1 MGKKKNVADVID
13 EVVETKVDEV
23 KVDTEVKAEVEST
36 AEATPTTTETAT
48 EPTTAEAEK
57 AEAES
62 IETDAEAKPTAESAT
77 ATESKDEVEDEGTDE
92 SVLKTTLI
100 LALQPN
106 KGGFARKFAY
116 GFGDLGNSR
125 SSTGAII
132 IKTETINEEFEQVE
146 IDGIGL
152 RGDLYQRKDGRA
164 IEEWL
169 KSIEGTEN
177 DYLCPFKDGSHIAMT
192 DPKLL
197 RKDGTMYRLG
207 QTAAFK
213 RVSEKMDNQQ
223 KEMHKKMT
231 QDGKFIPPKVIANSK
246 ALIQGALISG
256 GDYLLVAKQQADI
269 LAEKYDRDPLDEL
282 TLLLSGIRKEIR

>member
-1 MGKKKNVADVID
+1 MGKKKNEVVD
-13 EVVETKVDEV
+13 EVKVEEVV
-23 KVDTEVKAEVEST
+23 KVDTEVKTEVEST
-36 AEATPTTTETAT
+36 AEATPATTETAT

-57 AEAES
+57 VEAE
-62 IETDAEAKPTAESAT
+62 ETESVTAKPTAESAT
-77 ATESKDEVEDEGTDE
+77 TATETAESNGEAEDEGTDE

-106 KGGFARKFAY
+106 KGGYARKFAY
-116 GFGDLGNSR
+116 GFSDLGNSR

-132 IKTETINEEFEQVE
+132 IRSETIENEFEQVE

-152 RGDLYQRKDGRA
+152 KGDLFQRKDGRA

-169 KSIEGTEN
+169 KSIEGMEN

-192 DPKLL
+192 DPNKL
-197 RKDGTMYRLG
+197 RKDGMTYKLG

-213 RVSEKMDNQQ
+213 RYSQQMDNQQ
-223 KEMHKKMT
+223 KEAHRKMT
-231 QDGKFIPPKVIANSK
+231 QDGKFIPPKVIANAK

-256 GDYLLVAKQQADI
+256 GDYLLVAKQQAD
-269 LAEKYDRDPLDEL
+269 LLSEKYDRDPLDEL